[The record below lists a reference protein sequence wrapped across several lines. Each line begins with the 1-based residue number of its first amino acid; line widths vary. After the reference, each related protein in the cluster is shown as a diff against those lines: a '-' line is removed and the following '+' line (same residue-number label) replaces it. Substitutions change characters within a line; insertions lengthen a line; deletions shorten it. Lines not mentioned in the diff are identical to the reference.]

1 MPDTATRRS
10 LMVPVDP
17 RAYPLPLALEPRPL
31 RHAKAAEGNDMR
43 DFRSFITVLLAVA
56 TLMLANALA
65 IIYLAG

>member
-1 MPDTATRRS
+1 
-10 LMVPVDP
+10 
-17 RAYPLPLALEPRPL
+17 
-31 RHAKAAEGNDMR
+31 MR